1 MTDPRFVNINRLF
14 VQSFEAGEN
23 DPARNCFVKY
33 YMPLLGAKDVNA
45 SIDNEPFFWSTPTIN
60 KKRLKKLLKVTNDDY
75 PTRKLTTRRD

>member
-14 VQSFEAGEN
+14 VQSFKAGKN

-45 SIDNEPFFWSTPTIN
+45 SIDNEPFF
-60 KKRLKKLLKVTNDDY
+60 
-75 PTRKLTTRRD
+75 